1 MFNDVAFTPWKC
13 YKYTAIIYLFF
24 IHSAQVAT
32 LTLTLL
38 LRVGVGVALC
48 GREIPCINRA
58 LAVIVCVCVSL
69 SPSLSLCVCECD
81 RQKMHVI
88 IYSAL
93 SDSQLCY

>member
-58 LAVIVCVCVSL
+58 LAVIVCVCL
-69 SPSLSLCVCECD
+69 SFSLSLYACVSVTDKKC
-81 RQKMHVI
+81 M
-88 IYSAL
+88 
-93 SDSQLCY
+93 